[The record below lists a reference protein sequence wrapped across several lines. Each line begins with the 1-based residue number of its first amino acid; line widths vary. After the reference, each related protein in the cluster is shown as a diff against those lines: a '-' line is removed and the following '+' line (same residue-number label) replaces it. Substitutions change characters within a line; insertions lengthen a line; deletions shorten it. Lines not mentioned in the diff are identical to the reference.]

1 MAVVGPEEL
10 VVQELAVEALCI
22 RNFLE
27 DYWQFNEIEVDKIR
41 LAQSPK
47 PTEHDPFRVVSSNRY
62 FSGYGPHS
70 FASCAKACQVPC
82 GQP

>member
-1 MAVVGPEEL
+1 
-10 VVQELAVEALCI
+10 
-22 RNFLE
+22 
-27 DYWQFNEIEVDKIR
+27 

-82 GQP
+82 STLNHKC